1 MGQAEGKVVLWR
13 PMYHPQ
19 GHQMLA
25 EAGLD
30 VVIVDSANADEIK
43 QVLHGARALWVRTP
57 ERVTAEIL
65 NSGNELVVV
74 STSGFGT
81 DNLDIP
87 ARNAASSLS
96 TIRVSAECRSPSI
109 RS

>member
-1 MGQAEGKVVLWR
+1 MAEGKVVLWR
-13 PMYHPQ
+13 SMYHPQ

-30 VVIVDSANADEIK
+30 VVVVDSANADEIK
-43 QVLHGARALWVRTP
+43 QVVYGARALWVRTP

-65 NSGNELVVV
+65 NSGSELVVV

-81 DNLDIP
+81 DNIIFRLR
-87 ARNAASSLS
+87 RNVASSLS
-96 TIRVSAECRSPSI
+96 TIRVSAECRSPNT